1 MVVLEVTEVERKS
14 GQEWKRWKDRI
25 EEEVGPFVLSS
36 VGPFIRFICS
46 EGEGGTA
53 GKSGAGCGMCPRM
66 AFHHLQRQLLVM
78 GPPGPTLLAF
88 ARYFPLAMC
97 HAGLFGPAQMT
108 ASAWARRSEVWGLL
122 PLQLGHPPYVRVQ
135 GTSMVPLVPHHAE
148 QESDHFLNAILIM
161 SPISFFGLFGLC
173 LGSLEAVFP
182 VFSLPPPGRQKV
194 VVSRSIISGL
204 FWDI

>member
-14 GQEWKRWKDRI
+14 GQEWKRWKDRV

-36 VGPFIRFICS
+36 AGPFIHFICS
-46 EGEGGTA
+46 EGTGGTA

-66 AFHHLQRQLLVM
+66 AFHHLLRQLLVM

-88 ARYFPLAMC
+88 ALYFPLAMC

-122 PLQLGHPPYVRVQ
+122 PLPLGHPIVRVQ
-135 GTSMVPLVPHHAE
+135 GTSLVPLVPRHAE

-173 LGSLEAVFP
+173 LGGFGSCFP
-182 VFSLPPPGRQKV
+182 WFAPASTRTPKGGCLKANY
-194 VVSRSIISGL
+194 IWA